1 MNLYEK
7 SLNREEKAVL
17 VGFGYVGMPI
27 AVAFDKKVDVTGYD
41 PEYSFEDGIKLAIEW
56 YKENL

>member
-7 SLNREEKAVL
+7 IVNREEKIAL
-17 VGFGYVGMPI
+17 VGL
-27 AVAFDKKVDVTGYD
+27 GYD